1 MRQPAAGLEANARS
15 GELRA
20 ALAGLC
26 ATLVGIGLARFAYAP
41 LLPALIEG
49 GWFTPAE
56 AAYLG
61 AANLLGYLAGAVGAR
76 ALLRRIGTTL
86 LLRAMMALAA
96 ATFFA
101 CALRLGF
108 PWFLVWR
115 FLSGLSGGVL
125 MVAAAPT
132 VLAAVAAH
140 RRGWIGGIVFAGVG
154 IGITASGTAV
164 PLLLRQGLVTTWLGL
179 GAMAVLLTALAWRG
193 WPVTPEVAPASAAA
207 GKSHL
212 GWPVLAV
219 TLLYALDALGLV
231 PHMVFFVDFVAR
243 GLGHGIGTGSVFWIV
258 YGLGGI
264 AGPLLAGRLGDWIG
278 FSRALTL
285 ALVLQL
291 AAVLIPVLAPAHL
304 PLALSALIMG
314 AFTPGMPSLVLGRLH
329 ELTGGRD
336 QHAAWGLATTAF
348 ALAQAAGAYG
358 LSWVYARS
366 DGYDPLFMAGAA
378 ALSAAVALSVVAGR
392 RA

>member
-1 MRQPAAGLEANARS
+1 
-15 GELRA
+15 
-20 ALAGLC
+20 
-26 ATLVGIGLARFAYAP
+26 
-41 LLPALIEG
+41 
-49 GWFTPAE
+49 
-56 AAYLG
+56 
-61 AANLLGYLAGAVGAR
+61 
-76 ALLRRIGTTL
+76 
-86 LLRAMMALAA
+86 
-96 ATFFA
+96 
-101 CALRLGF
+101 
-108 PWFLVWR
+108 
-115 FLSGLSGGVL
+115 
-125 MVAAAPT
+125 
-132 VLAAVAAH
+132 
-140 RRGWIGGIVFAGVG
+140 
-154 IGITASGTAV
+154 
-164 PLLLRQGLVTTWLGL
+164 
-179 GAMAVLLTALAWRG
+179 MAVLLTALAWRG

-358 LSWVYARS
+358 LSWLYARS

-378 ALSAAVALSVVAGR
+378 ALAAAVALSIMAGR